1 MIIKEKI
8 DITEL
13 FQELDMSKDKSLD
26 LNEYLFFF
34 KIIFIFIHED

>member
-26 LNEYLFFF
+26 LNEYLFFL
-34 KIIFIFIHED
+34 K